1 MNCNEF
7 LEKLRLAERSKT
19 YYIKGCFGAPMTP
32 ANKKRYT
39 NNLIYNKNRADKIN
53 ALSADTFGFDC
64 VNLIKGVLGLWN
76 ADPTKVYG
84 GTQVNKEAN
93 GISFGPDHIPDVGA
107 DGIVNYLQHVSTDF
121 SNIIPGECVWMSG
134 HVGVYV
140 GDGKVIE
147 CTPKWTSDVQYS
159 NLGNNGYKTGNY
171 RIWTKHGYLPWVE
184 YVNAPTTEKP
194 VQEPNMQAGGVYYTV
209 KKGDT
214 LAKIAVNELLKL
226 NPEIKDPSKI
236 YVGQKIRIT
245 EDK

>member
-39 NNLIYNKNRADKIN
+39 NNLVYNKNRADKIN

-64 VNLIKGVLGLWN
+64 VCLIKGILWGWN
-76 ADPTKVYG
+76 ADASKQYG
-84 GTQVNKEAN
+84 GAVYKSN
-93 GISFGPDHIPDVGA
+93 GVPDVGA

-184 YVNAPTTEKP
+184 
-194 VQEPNMQAGGVYYTV
+194 
-209 KKGDT
+209 
-214 LAKIAVNELLKL
+214 
-226 NPEIKDPSKI
+226 
-236 YVGQKIRIT
+236 
-245 EDK
+245 